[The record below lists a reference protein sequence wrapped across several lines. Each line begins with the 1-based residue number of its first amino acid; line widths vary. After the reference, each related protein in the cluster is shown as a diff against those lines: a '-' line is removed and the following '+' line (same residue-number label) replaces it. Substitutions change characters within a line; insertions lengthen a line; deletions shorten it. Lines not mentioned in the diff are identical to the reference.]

1 MMLSHSLRC
10 LLWICLSRGRSRLW
24 AYLSTR
30 VQPHQQPFCG
40 LLKPD
45 RGCADEVK
53 AGVKLSACSGRSLET
68 RFCLT
73 VETTHVRHKGKW
85 IACAP
90 ECCNYVVLD
99 NDAQHIFYNKPAK
112 RRQGRGGRHAVQVT
126 RGGAT
131 RMRATLP
138 SSLGLTPVFLS
149 WSPLVDDLDGE
160 LQCFVKLFLHICVCI
175 TNKSAP

>member
-1 MMLSHSLRC
+1 MSFTGSAMAVGISEHTGSVTSAAFLC
-10 LLWICLSRGRSRLW
+10 TFK
-24 AYLSTR
+24 TR
-30 VQPHQQPFCG
+30 PWLCG
-40 LLKPD
+40 LSED
-45 RGCADEVK
+45 CGEIV
-53 AGVKLSACSGRSLET
+53 GISSGRFLET

-85 IACAP
+85 LVCAP

-99 NDAQHIFYNKPAK
+99 NDAQHNFYNMPVT
-112 RRQGRGGRHAVQVT
+112 RCQGRGGRHAVQVT

-131 RMRATLP
+131 RTRATPP

-149 WSPLVDDLDGE
+149 RSPLVDDLDGD